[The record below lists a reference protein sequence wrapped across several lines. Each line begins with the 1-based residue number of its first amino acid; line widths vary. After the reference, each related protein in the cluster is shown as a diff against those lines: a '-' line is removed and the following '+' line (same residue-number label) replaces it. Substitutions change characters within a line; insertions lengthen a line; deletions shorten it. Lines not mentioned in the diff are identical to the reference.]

1 MPNRSPQP
9 LYIQACGFHSAMGQ
23 DDAIIHQCLSGA
35 KPSNMVVDQDILN
48 SGRQTVIGRIA
59 QPLPQLPS
67 AFSRFDTR
75 NNRLALSALQQIES
89 DVHNAI
95 AEYGRDR
102 IAVVIGTST
111 SGISDGE
118 IAFGEKLANGEFPA
132 DYHYTKQELGNCSDF
147 ITAYFDLSGPHY
159 SVSTA
164 CSSSGR
170 VFLTAQRLIRSGIV
184 DAVIVGGVD
193 TICRLTLNG

>member
-1 MPNRSPQP
+1 MPIRSSQP

-59 QPLPQLPS
+59 QTLPQLPTALS
-67 AFSRFDTR
+67 QFETR

-89 DVHNAI
+89 DVHDAI

-118 IAFGEKLANGEFPA
+118 IAFGEKLAKGNFPA

-147 ITAYFDLSGPHY
+147 IAAYFDLSGPHY

-193 TICRLTLNG
+193 TICRHHQYL